1 MSLPDSYRKHASSG
15 RGGNFQAAGR
25 FSAGSANP
33 IDPWSH
39 AGNTMYR
46 GIVTLDLEC
55 KEDLPESRARNVNN
69 ANPKIPD
76 ETMGTLVGPQYL
88 SIVPDEILMQ
98 ANGIPGEDGRKSA
111 LFVFSATNGICIP
124 PSAYTQEDLEAMVRF
139 AGVSKITYSYLP
151 NAASQTGM
159 TSVIRGACSTQNR
172 GATTFH
178 FGDIIRMRLYNKD
191 SAKRAEEL
199 AGHQVMMNTD
209 KNKLQAYLE
218 LASHESVRLYAQSS
232 VNKFVKANP
241 PGSGRQ
247 NKHLVDLS
255 PESQTPNMQATSL
268 DRLFH
273 MLYSSG
279 ASKQAFLAVATL
291 LQAGV
296 ISLNVSEVVNP
307 IDADLVHFDDFNK
320 RTEDEW
326 TDKVYTG
333 SLRDPN
339 GWQEDADQAG
349 RKASNWGALK
359 TFAAMLGLVSVPG
372 VSPSPGLINL
382 LALRAAR
389 GDMTTSDS
397 AADYIRYGLDKM
409 IPASLKQRRQ
419 EKQLMNLQNN
429 HSRAMY
435 RAYYFAHYHA
445 HHNIIAMCLSPAS
458 PGVRMDVM
466 P

>member
-25 FSAGSANP
+25 FSAGSATP

-39 AGNTMYR
+39 AGNTMYS

-55 KEDLPESRARNVNN
+55 KEDLPEQRARNVNN

-76 ETMGTLVGPQYL
+76 ETMGTLVGAQYL
-88 SIVPDEILMQ
+88 SILPDEILMQ
-98 ANGIPGEDGRKSA
+98 ANGIPGEDGKKSA

-124 PSAYTQEDLEAMVRF
+124 PTAYTQEDLEAMVRF

-151 NAASQTGM
+151 GAASQTGM
-159 TSVIRGACSTQNR
+159 TSVIRGACTTQNR
-172 GATTFH
+172 GSTTFH
-178 FGDIIRMRLYNKD
+178 FGDIVRMRLYNKD
-191 SAKRAEEL
+191 SAKRADEL

-218 LASHESVRLYAQSS
+218 LASHESVRLYAQEAVTRFMKS
-232 VNKFVKANP
+232 NP
-241 PGSGRQ
+241 AGSGRQ

-279 ASKQAFLAVATL
+279 AAKQAFLAVATL
-291 LQAGV
+291 LQAGI
-296 ISLNVSEVVNP
+296 ISLNVGEVTNP
-307 IDADLVHFDDFNK
+307 IDPGIDFLNALDK
-320 RTEDEW
+320 DRTEDDW
-326 TDKVYTG
+326 TETAFVGDMG
-333 SLRDPN
+333 G
-339 GWQEDADQAG
+339 GWQAPADQAS
-349 RKASNWGALK
+349 RKAANWGALK

-372 VSPSPGLINL
+372 VSASPGLVNL

-389 GDMTTSDS
+389 GDMTTSES

-409 IPASLKQRRQ
+409 IPPGLRQRRQ

-429 HSRAMY
+429 HSRSMY

-445 HHNIIAMCLSPAS
+445 HHNIIGMVLSPAS
-458 PGVRMDVM
+458 PGVRMDLL